1 MKLEK
6 EISRNRQISPDH
18 GEMTRP
24 NIGCPISASP
34 LSLPFPRAIFK
45 KFVSAAKEKKASGE
59 PEKEKLPIRTYE
71 NLRYRVLKRSSKM
84 LLKGDFS
91 AIAKGD

>member
-34 LSLPFPRAIFK
+34 LSLPFPRAIFVSTAK
-45 KFVSAAKEKKASGE
+45 KKKASGE